1 MRLLLVEDDPLLGD
15 AIQIGLRQD
24 GYAIDW
30 IQDGIEAEKALQNE
44 RFDLVI
50 MDLNLPGRSG
60 LDLLR
65 GFRARGDDTPVL
77 ILTAR
82 DATSDRVAGLDA
94 GADDYLVKPFDFP
107 ELNARL
113 RALLRR
119 SSGRASPSIRNG
131 PLQLDPAAHRVTL
144 DDRPIDLSQREFA
157 ILETLLNNA
166 GRVMSRARIEES
178 IYGWETEVG
187 SNTIEVHIH
196 HLRKKLGKEW
206 IRTVRGVG
214 YMMEKHG

>member
-15 AIQIGLRQD
+15 GIQTGLRQD
-24 GYAIDW
+24 GYTVDW
-30 IQDGIEAEKALQNE
+30 IQNGLEADQAVRIGN
-44 RFDLVI
+44 FDLII
-50 MDLNLPGRSG
+50 MDLNLPGLPG
-60 LDLLR
+60 LEVLQRL
-65 GFRARGDDTPVL
+65 RARGNSTPVL

-119 SSGRASPSIRNG
+119 SSGRATPIMCNG
-131 PLQLDPAAHRVTL
+131 PLCIDPAAHVVTL
-144 DDRPIDLSQREFA
+144 DNRPIPLPQREFA

-166 GRVMSRARIEES
+166 GRVMSRSHIEES
-178 IYGWETEVG
+178 IYGWDTEVG
-187 SNTIEVHIH
+187 SNAIEVHIH
-196 HLRKKLGKEW
+196 HLRKKLGSEW

-214 YMMEKHG
+214 YMMEKHS